1 MNQVCERITEISNLF
16 KKLYEISITNSE
28 KKSFCKC
35 YSDFSLF
42 FKEYGNKQFQQMKNI
57 SYKLK
62 DYLKFLNLQ
71 YEVSFIELYNN
82 FEFEYNLYFKVA
94 ENLKQKKELL
104 YNNKYIEKWELK
116 DEDRNIDFN
125 NKELV
130 MKKMLPNDT
139 KIVNEIKKY
148 LVYYATQLDSENKRV
163 KEIIEKHNNDLLC
176 EIKDN
181 NVQMLNDLSKFW
193 ELMSS
198 KN

>member
-28 KKSFCKC
+28 KKSFCKY
-35 YSDFSLF
+35 YSDLSLF

-62 DYLKFLNLQ
+62 DYLKILNLQ
-71 YEVSFIELYNN
+71 YEVSFKELYNN
-82 FEFEYNLYFKVA
+82 FEFEHNLYFKVA

-148 LVYYATQLDSENKRV
+148 LIYYATQLDSENKRV